1 MIRTIIV
8 DDDFLVRAYLKQLGA
23 WEKAGY
29 EIVADLRDGEEAL
42 KAAEELGPDLII
54 TDISMP
60 LMDGIELIR
69 RIREQNQS
77 VYIIVLSCHDDF
89 EYVKEAMKLGADE
102 YVLKNSLNE
111 DSLYEMLENTGRHM
125 ESRRAKYQE
134 TDRSKR
140 LMEMGRHALKY
151 HYFNGLLTGSF
162 TEVEREEKKREAGIR
177 ASYINSAVI
186 SMCVPEWG
194 NLKYRCSQVELE
206 QFGQRFL
213 QKLLKELKIR
223 EEDADSLECVY
234 LGEGVFCCFIDLS
247 DLRRS
252 SVMKQR
258 LTSVAATCFRCCKE
272 ETILM
277 EVGVS
282 NICFGEEGIRQ
293 AYQQAREMLKLG
305 FYMDGTILYYEESP
319 ESEKVL
325 PEEAK
330 DFLEDA
336 RMLADRQE
344 YDAFCR
350 RFACVKES
358 FERRYTDY
366 RLVIRWIRE
375 LDQKLLVERSQ
386 EEYAGICKIG
396 QLSDLCEDYHQKLF
410 LEKRKILPEGIS
422 PAVRKVVDYLHTH
435 YKEQIGLSDAAEA
448 AGLNSAYLSY
458 LFKQEMGTGFSGY
471 LLDLRLE
478 CAKKLLA
485 GTNDKVKD
493 VAAGS
498 GFNDY
503 HYFSKAF
510 KKQVGVSPA
519 DYRRQNQDI

>member
-1 MIRTIIV
+1 MIRVIIV
-8 DDDFLVRAYLKQLGA
+8 DDDFLVRTYLKQLNA
-23 WEKAGY
+23 WGKAGY
-29 EIVADLRDGEEAL
+29 EIVADVRDGEEAL
-42 KAAEELGPDLII
+42 KAVEELGPDLVI

-69 RIREQNQS
+69 RIRERNQS

-111 DSLYEMLENTGRHM
+111 DSLCEMLKNTSRQM
-125 ESRRAKYQE
+125 ESRRKKYQE
-134 TDRSKR
+134 TDESKR

-151 HYFNGLLTGSF
+151 HYFNGLLAGSF
-162 TEVEREEKKREAGIR
+162 SEKEREEKKKAAGIHAR
-177 ASYINSAVI
+177 YVNSAVI
-186 SMCVPEWG
+186 SMFVTEWG
-194 NLKYRCSQVELE
+194 SLKFQYTQGELE
-206 QFGQRFL
+206 RFAQRFL
-213 QKLLKELKIR
+213 QKLLEGLKNR
-223 EEDADSLECVY
+223 EEDADCLECVY

-252 SVMKQR
+252 SLMKQR
-258 LTSVAATCFRCCKE
+258 LTSVATTCFRCCKE
-272 ETILM
+272 EDLQM
-277 EVGVS
+277 EEGVS

-293 AYQQAREMLKLG
+293 AYQQAREMLKLS
-305 FYMDGTILYYEESP
+305 FYVDGTILYYEESP

-325 PEEAK
+325 PEEA
-330 DFLEDA
+330 DTFLKEADA
-336 RMLADRQE
+336 LAGRQE
-344 YDAFCR
+344 YERFCKNFTDA
-350 RFACVKES
+350 VKT
-358 FERRYTDY
+358 FEQQYTDH
-366 RLVIRWIRE
+366 RLVMRWIRE
-375 LDQKLLVERSQ
+375 LDQKLGVERSQ

-396 QLSDLCEDYHQKLF
+396 QVADLCEDYRQKLF
-410 LEKRKILPEGIS
+410 LEKKKVLPEGVS
-422 PAVRKVVDYLHTH
+422 PAVRTVVDYLHTH

-458 LFKQEMGTGFSGY
+458 LFKQELGTGFSNY

-478 CAKKLLA
+478 CAKQLLCS
-485 GTNDKVKD
+485 TNDKVKE
-493 VAAGS
+493 VAAKS

-519 DYRRQNQDI
+519 DYRRQNQ